1 MSAKNRAEPTLSAAG
16 TMVRFRTM
24 AIARLRW
31 RRARLII
38 PAYQKPRPAV
48 IVTWRLKF
56 PVRCVQIPCSLAKI
70 PCSAEQGI
78 SLQAIGFARVQ
89 ALKFV
94 AER

>member
-1 MSAKNRAEPTLSAAG
+1 
-16 TMVRFRTM
+16 
-24 AIARLRW
+24 
-31 RRARLII
+31 
-38 PAYQKPRPAV
+38 
-48 IVTWRLKF
+48 
-56 PVRCVQIPCSLAKI
+56 VQIPCSLAKI